1 MHKVFLKTAM
11 LLGAILCLSVVHN
24 GAIPAEASAKPSE
37 EDTVLSGIRFTGGA
51 FVSGLRN
58 EHYVANA
65 KKKITPGAQDRYTL
79 SLGGLAHVP
88 IPPRVC
94 FSELRGALALS
105 GGFAGDFSTR
115 NGQLA
120 VDGQVALGL
129 SLLFDSGE
137 HLFAL
142 TAGYIVRPVARLSG
156 YEINDPFPDA
166 GASPTKS
173 VYRHG
178 LFLGVTSNFE
188 FPNLFG
194 PKQEKVSQ
202 DDTVT
207 VSEGTSEQEDSKQED
222 ESQEKVGACD

>member
-1 MHKVFLKTAM
+1 MHKVFLKIAI

-24 GAIPAEASAKPSE
+24 GAITAEEAANSSE
-37 EDTVLSGIRFTGGA
+37 EDTALSGIRFTVGVFA
-51 FVSGLRN
+51 SGLRN
-58 EHYVANA
+58 ELYVPRDDKVAR
-65 KKKITPGAQDRYTL
+65 GAQDHYPL
-79 SLGGLAHVP
+79 SIGGLAHVP
-88 IPPRVC
+88 LWPRLS
-94 FSELRGALALS
+94 FSGLRGSPALS

-156 YEINDPFPDA
+156 YEIDDPFPAA
-166 GASPTKS
+166 GVSPTKS

-188 FPNLFG
+188 FPNLSG
-194 PKQEKVSQ
+194 SKTEKVSQ
-202 DDTVT
+202 QGNGTQ
-207 VSEGTSEQEDSKQED
+207 SEDGPKRDSED
-222 ESQEKVGACD
+222 EPKRDGESQ

>member
-1 MHKVFLKTAM
+1 MHKVLLKIAFLLVVIFCLK
-11 LLGAILCLSVVHN
+11 AIHGSPI
-24 GAIPAEASAKPSE
+24 AAEEDVKSLE
-37 EDTVLSGIRFTGGA
+37 EDTALSGIRFTGGA

-58 EHYVANA
+58 EYYVANA
-65 KKKITPGAQDRYTL
+65 EKKITRGAQDQYTL
-79 SLGGLAHVP
+79 SLGALAHVP
-88 IPPRVC
+88 LWPRLR
-94 FSELRGALALS
+94 FSGLRGSPALS

-156 YEINDPFPDA
+156 YKKGDPFPDA

-178 LFLGVTSNFE
+178 LFLAVTSNFD
-188 FPNLFG
+188 FQNPFG
-194 PKQEKVSQ
+194 SNEKKEPQQET
-202 DDTVT
+202 DTK
-207 VSEGTSEQEDSKQED
+207 SGGKSKPD
-222 ESQEKVGACD
+222 GES